1 MIWCTILNPTL
12 DVICKVDELCGG
24 KTYVDSECLQMP
36 SGKGLNV
43 ARVIQALGEE
53 VGVHGLLPEYDCR
66 RIIALLDGSGIQHR
80 FLSIPGG
87 MRINTTILEE
97 RSGGSTHISTSSIP
111 LPPRIQHDY
120 MAFAAQ
126 YMQPGDFWCCSG
138 SLPKGFSDNT
148 YAALIEKGTAAGIK
162 TVLDSRGQAFKRG
175 VRARPLMIKPNLN
188 ELEEF
193 FGEPVQGVHH
203 IALKGKRFLD
213 MGVSYVFISLGADGM
228 IALHKNDCLLCSA
241 PGVPVQD
248 TVGCGDAMV
257 AGVLVAFKRQ
267 FSFTETC
274 RMAVACGSA
283 KAMQNGPGMIN
294 GTQVWQLMEEVSV
307 TAV

>member
-1 MIWCTILNPTL
+1 MIWCTLLNPAL
-12 DVICKVDELCGG
+12 DVICKVNELHGG
-24 KTYVDSECLQMP
+24 KTYLDSECLQTP
-36 SGKGLNV
+36 AGKGLNV
-43 ARVIQALGEE
+43 ARAIRALGEE
-53 VGVHGLLPEYDCR
+53 VGVHGLLPEYDGR
-66 RIIALLDGSGIQHR
+66 RITAVLDGSGIQHH

-97 RSGGSTHISTSSIP
+97 SNGNSTHISAASTPFPS
-111 LPPRIQHDY
+111 RMQYDY
-120 MAFAAQ
+120 TAFAFQ
-126 YMQPGDFWCCSG
+126 HMQQGDYWCFSG
-138 SLPKGFSDNT
+138 SLPKGFADDT
-148 YAALIEKGTAAGIK
+148 YAALIERGADAGI
-162 TVLDSRGQAFKRG
+162 TTMLDSRGPAFKRG
-175 VRARPLMIKPNLN
+175 VRARPLMIKPNMS

-213 MGVSYVFISLGADGM
+213 MGVAYVFISLGADGM

-241 PGVPVQD
+241 PGVPVRD

-257 AGVLVAFKRQ
+257 AGVLVAFRRR
-267 FSFTETC
+267 FSFSETC

-283 KAMQNGPGMIN
+283 KAMQNGPGVID
-294 GTQVWQLMEEVSV
+294 GTTVWQLMEEISV